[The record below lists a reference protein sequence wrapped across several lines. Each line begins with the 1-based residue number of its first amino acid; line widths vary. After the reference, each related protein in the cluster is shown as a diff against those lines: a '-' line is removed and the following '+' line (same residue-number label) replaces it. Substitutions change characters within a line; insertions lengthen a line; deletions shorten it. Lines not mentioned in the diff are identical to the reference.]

1 MEFEK
6 VAMQRQYFDGKKI
19 QSLFRAILGTF
30 SAAKT

>member
-6 VAMQRQYFDGKKI
+6 VAMQRQYFDEKI
-19 QSLFRAILGTF
+19 QSLFRAILETF